1 MLVLLPTF
9 KPVLQQIRL
18 LQVAKIESSSTF
30 CNKLCKCCAF
40 YPPKANL
47 FCSNLRNSCVWRDS
61 CVMLSNQKSVFTQ
74 LAVTFFFFETGLNV
88 GGKTRN
94 IAFQLVLHQC
104 CKASCT
110 FLLPVLP
117 RLYARALFQLFSSH
131 YRRRLREQS
140 QNYRKKVIVVYIVHN
155 T

>member
-61 CVMLSNQKSVFTQ
+61 GVMLSNQKSVFTQ
-74 LAVTFFFFETGLNV
+74 LAVTFVFFETGLNV

-94 IAFQLVLHQC
+94 TLFNLFCTNVAKQVARFCCPCYRAFMLAHVF
-104 CKASCT
+104 SC
-110 FLLPVLP
+110 
-117 RLYARALFQLFSSH
+117 FQATT
-131 YRRRLREQS
+131 EED
-140 QNYRKKVIVVYIVHN
+140 
-155 T
+155 